1 MKFDINMWSQLL
13 SGYRWLFSYLILTA
27 LVFFL
32 KFSILIV
39 VLIMHVFITYHIK
52 FLAFFLAQLSNPI
65 PTLFIT
71 LFVYYCFFSES
82 NAMLFNTCCY
92 LCFLLWFSIVFIKIS
107 FISTLLLYKILMG
120 YLIRVRERIKNLT
133 YLFMKILFIISCLFI
148 LLSLPLLLDTV
159 Y

>member
-13 SGYRWLFSYLILTA
+13 SGYRWLFSYFILTA
-27 LVFFL
+27 LVVFF

-52 FLAFFLAQLSNPI
+52 FQAFFLAQLSNPI

-71 LFVYYCFFSES
+71 LFVYYCFFQ
-82 NAMLFNTCCY
+82 NQMPCCVNTCCY